1 LYSIS
6 LFLNFLYHYTLDHLN
21 NLLSILIIKNK
32 VMEEIKMCNEFE
44 SKQEMQEDSED
55 KICCCGCV
63 GLEEENLKTELPD
76 EI

>member
-1 LYSIS
+1 
-6 LFLNFLYHYTLDHLN
+6 
-21 NLLSILIIKNK
+21 
-32 VMEEIKMCNEFE
+32 MEEIKMCNEFE

-55 KICCCGCV
+55 NICCCGCV